1 MLIKQDLTTFTQPIF
16 YPLIYPI
23 LSQEFLAGESYSKFA
38 DLVYDRFKLTEKQWT
53 EVLQEWENKEEILS

>member
-23 LSQEFLAGESYSKFA
+23 LSQEFLVGESYDKFSS
-38 DLVYDRFKLTEKQWT
+38 LVYDRFKLTEKQWG
-53 EVLQEWENKEEILS
+53 EVLEAWESKEEILN